1 MLTIHHLYADM
12 MNLYGDRGNVISIK
26 KRCEWRGIPVEVVDV
41 GLGEKVKPTGCDLF
55 LFGGGQDREQALLAE
70 DLSGSKG
77 ADLRTMVEDGGVIL
91 GVCGGYQLMGH
102 SYETP
107 EGEKLP
113 GVGIFDLHTEP
124 RKPDEERLIGNVLV
138 SVQAPEIGEA
148 REIVGFEN
156 HGGRTNI
163 GKDGTEGA
171 RRLNAYGTYL
181 HGSLLPKNPWLT
193 DQLILNVL
201 RCTDESFE
209 LEPLDDTME
218 GRAFSAVASGESRVC
233 SSRSGIISRIL
244 DVLIWPSMMT
254 CETCIPCGPN
264 SRAMDCASALKPN
277 LPTASA
283 ENLALPRSAADAPVS
298 RMVPCPAS
306 TIAGSTSRAA

>member
-1 MLTIHHLYADM
+1 LKLTIHHLYADM

-41 GLGEKVKPTGCDLF
+41 GLGESMRPTGCDLF
-55 LFGGGQDREQALLAE
+55 LFGGGQDREQTLLVD
-70 DLSGSKG
+70 DLSGEKG
-77 ADLRTMVEDGGVIL
+77 EVLRSIVEDGGVVL

-102 SYETP
+102 YYETP

-113 GVGIFDLHTEP
+113 GIGVFDLHTEP

-138 SVQAPEIGEA
+138 RVRGPEDEEV

-156 HGGRTNI
+156 HGGRTYLGDGVEPLGEVVVGFGNN

-193 DQLILNVL
+193 DQLILNAMRRVED
-201 RCTDESFE
+201 TFE
-209 LEPLDDTME
+209 LEPLDDAAE
-218 GRAFSAVASGESRVC
+218 RIAFESVATR
-233 SSRSGIISRIL
+233 
-244 DVLIWPSMMT
+244 
-254 CETCIPCGPN
+254 
-264 SRAMDCASALKPN
+264 
-277 LPTASA
+277 
-283 ENLALPRSAADAPVS
+283 
-298 RMVPCPAS
+298 
-306 TIAGSTSRAA
+306 IAGRRTG

>member
-1 MLTIHHLYADM
+1 MPLIGVTIHHLYADM

-41 GLGEKVKPTGCDLF
+41 GLGERVKPTGCDIF

-77 ADLRTMVEDGGVIL
+77 ADLRAIVDEGGVVL

-113 GVGIFDLHTEP
+113 GADIFDLHTEP
-124 RKPDEERLIGNVLV
+124 KKPDEERLIGNVLV
-138 SVQAPEIGEA
+138 RWKVPETGET
-148 REIVGFEN
+148 REVVGFEN
-156 HGGRTNI
+156 HGGRTYLGEDVEPLGEVVVGYGNN

-171 RRLNAYGTYL
+171 MRLNAYGTYL

-193 DQLILNVL
+193 DQLISNALSRV
-201 RCTDESFE
+201 DEAFE
-209 LEPLDDTME
+209 LEPLDDTVE
-218 GRAFSAVASGESRVC
+218 
-233 SSRSGIISRIL
+233 
-244 DVLIWPSMMT
+244 
-254 CETCIPCGPN
+254 
-264 SRAMDCASALKPN
+264 
-277 LPTASA
+277 
-283 ENLALPRSAADAPVS
+283 RSAF
-298 RMVPCPAS
+298 AS
-306 TIAGSTSRAA
+306 VAGRVAGRR

>member
-1 MLTIHHLYADM
+1 MKLTIHHLYADM

-26 KRCEWRGIPVEVVDV
+26 KRCEWRGVPVEVVDV
-41 GLGEKVKPTGCDLF
+41 GLGESVEPTGCDLF

-77 ADLRTMVEDGGVIL
+77 ADLRLIVEDGGVVL

-102 SYETP
+102 YYETP

-113 GVGIFDLHTEP
+113 GVGVFDLHTEP

-138 SVQAPEIGEA
+138 RVRGPEDDRW

-156 HGGRTNI
+156 HGGRTYLGAGVEPLGEAVVGFGNN

-193 DQLILNVL
+193 DQLMLNAL
-201 RCTDESFE
+201 RRVDDAFE
-209 LEPLDDTME
+209 LETLDDAAE
-218 GRAFSAVASGESRVC
+218 RVAFESVANRV
-233 SSRSGIISRIL
+233 RRG
-244 DVLIWPSMMT
+244 
-254 CETCIPCGPN
+254 
-264 SRAMDCASALKPN
+264 
-277 LPTASA
+277 
-283 ENLALPRSAADAPVS
+283 
-298 RMVPCPAS
+298 
-306 TIAGSTSRAA
+306 

>member
-1 MLTIHHLYADM
+1 VRRIRLTIHHLYADM

-41 GLGEKVKPTGCDLF
+41 GLGEGIEPTGCDLF

-70 DLSGSKG
+70 DLAGSKG
-77 ADLRTMVEDGGVIL
+77 ADLRAIVEDGGVVL

-102 SYETP
+102 HYETP

-113 GVGIFDLHTEP
+113 GVGVFDLFTEP

-138 SVQAPEIGEA
+138 RVRAPETDEV

-156 HGGRTNI
+156 HGGRTNL
-163 GKDGTEGA
+163 GEGVEPLGEVVVGYGNNGQDGTEGA

-193 DQLILNVL
+193 DQLILNAL
-201 RCTDESFE
+201 RRVDEDFE
-209 LEPLDDTME
+209 LEPLDDAAE
-218 GRAFSAVASGESRVC
+218 RRAFEAVSNR
-233 SSRSGIISRIL
+233 
-244 DVLIWPSMMT
+244 
-254 CETCIPCGPN
+254 
-264 SRAMDCASALKPN
+264 
-277 LPTASA
+277 
-283 ENLALPRSAADAPVS
+283 
-298 RMVPCPAS
+298 
-306 TIAGSTSRAA
+306 IAGSRGG

>member
-26 KRCEWRGIPVEVVDV
+26 KRCEWRGIPVDVVDV
-41 GLGEKVKPTGCDLF
+41 GQGERIRPTGCDLF

-70 DLSGSKG
+70 DLAGSKG
-77 ADLRTMVEDGGVIL
+77 ADLRSIVEDGGVVL

-107 EGEKLP
+107 EGETLP
-113 GVGIFDLHTEP
+113 GVGIFDLHTQP
-124 RKPDEERLIGNVLV
+124 RKLDEERLIGNVLARV
-138 SVQAPEIGEA
+138 RAPETGET

-156 HGGRTNI
+156 HGGRTFLGDDLEQLGEVVVGYGNN

-193 DQLILNVL
+193 DQLILNTV
-201 RCTDESFE
+201 RRTDENFE
-209 LEPLDDTME
+209 LEPLDDTAE
-218 GRAFSAVASGESRVC
+218 RSAFSSVAGRV
-233 SSRSGIISRIL
+233 
-244 DVLIWPSMMT
+244 
-254 CETCIPCGPN
+254 
-264 SRAMDCASALKPN
+264 
-277 LPTASA
+277 
-283 ENLALPRSAADAPVS
+283 
-298 RMVPCPAS
+298 
-306 TIAGSTSRAA
+306 AGKR